1 MTSRLWRTRQSR
13 QEFLSWL
20 KINIISHSLRPFLP
34 PTRGLPQAEQP
45 HFDPGVLVEDLPGL
59 HQAPLV
65 PLGHVLVSWQRVAS
79 THSLR
84 RSHRSHQIVLQNF
97 PLRLL
102 PDSPDDAV
110 VVDLPVVLLLLTP
123 R

>member
-1 MTSRLWRTRQSR
+1 MENKTITTG
-13 QEFLSWL
+13 
-20 KINIISHSLRPFLP
+20 IPFLAENKHYLSLSQNIPP
-34 PTRGLPQAEQP
+34 PTRDLPQAEQP